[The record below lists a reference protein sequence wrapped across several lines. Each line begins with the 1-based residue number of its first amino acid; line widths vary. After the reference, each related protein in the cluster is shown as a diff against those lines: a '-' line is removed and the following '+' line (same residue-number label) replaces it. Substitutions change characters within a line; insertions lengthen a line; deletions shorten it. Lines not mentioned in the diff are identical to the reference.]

1 MRARHWQSGSSFVE
15 IALAMAFFATLL
27 VSFFAVYGSTQRMA
41 NRTRV
46 LLQAENDE
54 ERNLSVI
61 ANLLRGAALA
71 TLGGFDAGGVA
82 TAPTFQAVTGVDAAG
97 VRVLGTVQG
106 LAWRAHANAVDGI
119 ANPGEIALTQD
130 GVTRTLASRVPLG
143 GFRVT
148 RSANSLRVTL
158 TTYSTMNDPG
168 RTAATVTRDIS
179 VSLRN

>member
-1 MRARHWQSGSSFVE
+1 MRARHRQSGSSYVE

-41 NRTRV
+41 NRTRAI
-46 LLQAENDE
+46 LQAENDE

-82 TAPTFQAVTGVDAAG
+82 TAPTFQVVTGVDAAG

-106 LAWRAHANAVDGI
+106 LSWRANANAVDGI

-130 GVTRTLASRVPLG
+130 GVIRTLASRVPLG

-158 TTYSTMNDPG
+158 TTYSAMNDPG

>member
-1 MRARHWQSGSSFVE
+1 MRARHRQSGSSIVE

-27 VSFFAVYGSTQRMA
+27 ASFFAVYGSTQRMA
-41 NRTRV
+41 NRTRA

-82 TAPTFQAVTGVDAAG
+82 TAPTFQVVTGVDAAG

-106 LAWRAHANAVDGI
+106 LSWRANANAVDGI
-119 ANPGEIALTQD
+119 ANPGEIA
-130 GVTRTLASRVPLG
+130 LASRVPLG

-158 TTYSTMNDPG
+158 TTYSAMNDPG